1 MRCFVGDT
9 GFNLYTLN
17 RKLLYIINPI
27 AGNGSRGSLRK
38 HIEERTQKAG
48 YDFECHDS
56 AIDGIYDHLESRLL
70 RENFTDIVIAGGDG
84 TVNQVVGALRHL
96 DLPFGIIPCGSGNGL
111 ARAAKLSTDSSK
123 ALDTIFTGSAMRT
136 DGYTVNG
143 NFACELT
150 GLGFD
155 GAVAHAYANSDTR
168 GLNTYI
174 KHAIKQFA
182 SAPSYQFTVR
192 VLGQEISLDAYMIT
206 VANAD
211 QFGNKVTIAP
221 HASLSDGLLDVV
233 IVKKQNKLPLLWRA
247 YQQLSGRN
255 RPLRGEEIV
264 ASLSSGAQQ
273 QDIHYWQVASI
284 EIENLGGAMIH
295 VDGEATPRASRVTIE
310 VIAKSFRLITPDS
323 LR

>member
-1 MRCFVGDT
+1 MIG
-9 GFNLYTLN
+9 LK

-27 AGNGSRGSLRK
+27 AGNGSRGLLRK
-38 HIEERTQKAG
+38 LIEEQTRKAG
-48 YDFECHDS
+48 FEFECHDS
-56 AIDGIYDHLESRLL
+56 AIGGAYQDLVSYVTAAG
-70 RENFTDIVIAGGDG
+70 FTDIVIAGGDG
-84 TVNQVVGALRHL
+84 TINQVVGAFRHVN
-96 DLPFGIIPCGSGNGL
+96 LPFGVIPCGSGNGL
-111 ARAAKLSTDSSK
+111 ARAAKLSIDPYK
-123 ALDTIFTGSAMRT
+123 AIATILNGTPRPT

-143 NFACELT
+143 QFACELT

-155 GAVAHAYANSDTR
+155 GAVAHAYASSGSR

-174 KHAIKQFA
+174 RHAIKQFA
-182 SAPSYQFTVR
+182 SAPSYKFCVR
-192 VLGQEISLDAYMIT
+192 VLGQEIMLDAYMIT

-233 IVKKQNKLPLLWRA
+233 IVKKQNKIPLLWRA
-247 YQQLSGRN
+247 YRQLSGRN

-264 ASLSSGAQQ
+264 SYFTSGEQQ
-273 QDIHYWQVASI
+273 KEIYYWQVSSI

-295 VDGEATPRASRVTIE
+295 VDGEPTPNASRVSIE
-310 VIAKSFRLITPDS
+310 VAAKNFRLITPDA

>member
-1 MRCFVGDT
+1 M
-9 GFNLYTLN
+9 N
-17 RKLLYIINPI
+17 RKLFYIINPI

-38 HIEERTQKAG
+38 QIEERTRKAG
-48 YDFECHDS
+48 YDFECRDS
-56 AIDGIYDHLESRLL
+56 AIDGNYDLIAHAIQSEG
-70 RENFTDIVIAGGDG
+70 FTDIIIAGGDG
-84 TVNQVVGALRHL
+84 TINQVVGALRHL

-111 ARAAKLSTDSSK
+111 ARAAKLSTDPSK
-123 ALDTIFTGSAMRT
+123 ALATIFSGNLQHI

-143 NFACELT
+143 AFACELT

-155 GAVAHAYANSDTR
+155 GAVAHAYANSTTR

-182 SAPSYQFTVR
+182 SAPSYKFCVHL
-192 VLGQEISLDAYMIT
+192 LGQEIMLDAFMIT

-233 IVKKQNKLPLLWRA
+233 VVKKQNKIPLLWRA

-255 RPLRGEEIV
+255 RPLLGEEIV
-264 ASLSSGAQQ
+264 ASLSSGTQQ

-295 VDGEATPRASRVTIE
+295 VDGEATPQVTKVKIE
-310 VIAKSFRLITPDS
+310 VAPSAFRLI
-323 LR
+323 R